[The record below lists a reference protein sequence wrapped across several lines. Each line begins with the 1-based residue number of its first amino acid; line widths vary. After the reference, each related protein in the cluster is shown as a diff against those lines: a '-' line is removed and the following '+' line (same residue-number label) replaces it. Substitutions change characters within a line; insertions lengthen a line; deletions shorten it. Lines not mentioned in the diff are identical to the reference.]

1 VDARPTVVVVVA
13 PHPARV
19 GDERVSADVDVDA
32 ATRAT
37 ARASS
42 RTRRRSVV
50 IIIAR
55 DDAQCRSRRPAVVVV
70 AMAKLTEIEDGESV
84 GIGLA
89 GSELPRR
96 RRARRARAARVDEED
111 AHDSVRAPPS
121 MTTTATATATRSW
134 EYGRLARR
142 YVAVS
147 VVLAF
152 AMAVIK
158 RVVSYVS

>member
-1 VDARPTVVVVVA
+1 MDARPTVVVVVA

-121 MTTTATATATRSW
+121 MTTTTTATATRSW